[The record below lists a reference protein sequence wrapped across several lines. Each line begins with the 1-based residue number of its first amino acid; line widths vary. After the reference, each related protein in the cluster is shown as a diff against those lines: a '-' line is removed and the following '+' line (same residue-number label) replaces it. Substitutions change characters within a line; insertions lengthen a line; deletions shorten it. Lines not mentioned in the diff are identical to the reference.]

1 MVATFAGDGSITTAQ
16 FARKRLTRDETREL
30 IMVKADELFRQF
42 GFGKTTVVDIAA
54 ELGMSPAN
62 IYKFFSSKEAIIQA
76 SVDRNLVVF
85 IESVQRHMVASGAAL
100 DRIEKVLLTV
110 WRHTTDILRNKRQVF
125 KLVIRAYEQKW
136 DCVGAFDKF
145 LLQTLAKLVKEGMS
159 TGEFK
164 SGDAL
169 ATAHV
174 LFDCLI
180 LIRTPHLYQQEG
192 RELNENR
199 IRQMVQFLG
208 HALK

>member
-1 MVATFAGDGSITTAQ
+1 M
-16 FARKRLTRDETREL
+16 TRDETRER
-30 IMVKADELFRQF
+30 IMTKADELFRQF
-42 GFGKTTVVDIAA
+42 GFGKTTVADIAA

-76 SVDRNLVVF
+76 SADRNLVVLT
-85 IESVQRHMVASGAAL
+85 EAVQRHMVASSAAL
-100 DRIEKVLLTV
+100 DRIERVLLTV
-110 WRHTTDILRNKRQVF
+110 FRHTVDILRNERQVF
-125 KLVIRAYEQKW
+125 KLMMLAYEQKW

-145 LLQTLAKLVKEGMS
+145 LLQTLARLVKEGMN

-164 SGDAL
+164 SGDTS
-169 ATAHV
+169 ATARL

-199 IRQMVQFLG
+199 IREMVRFLG
-208 HALK
+208 RALK

>member
-1 MVATFAGDGSITTAQ
+1 MIFITSLTTTQ
-16 FARKRLTRDETREL
+16 FARKRFTRDETRER

-42 GFGKTTVVDIAA
+42 GFEKTTVADIAE
-54 ELGMSPAN
+54 ELRMSPAN

-76 SVDRNLVVF
+76 SADRKLVVLT
-85 IESVQRHMVASGAAL
+85 EAVHRHMASSGAAL

-110 WRHTTDILRNKRQVF
+110 YRHTTDILANERQVF
-125 KLVIRAYEQKW
+125 KLMICAYEQKW

-145 LLQTLAKLVKEGMS
+145 LLQTLAKLVREGMS

-164 SGDAL
+164 SGDVL
-169 ATAHV
+169 ATAYV

-192 RELNENR
+192 RELNEKR
-199 IRQMVQFLG
+199 IREMVRFLG
-208 HALK
+208 RSLK

>member
-1 MVATFAGDGSITTAQ
+1 MISITSITTPP
-16 FARKRLTRDETREL
+16 FARKRWTRDETHER
-30 IMVKADELFRQF
+30 IMVKADDLFRQF
-42 GFGKTTVVDIAA
+42 GFEKTTVADIAE

-76 SVDRNLVVF
+76 SADRNLVVLT
-85 IESVQRHMVASGAAL
+85 EAVQRHMVASSAAL
-100 DRIEKVLLTV
+100 DRIERVLLTV
-110 WRHTTDILRNKRQVF
+110 FRHTVDILRNERQVF
-125 KLVIRAYEQKW
+125 KLMMLAYEQKW

-145 LLQTLAKLVKEGMS
+145 LLQTLARLVKEGMN

-164 SGDAL
+164 SGDTS
-169 ATAHV
+169 ATARL

-199 IRQMVQFLG
+199 IREMVRFLG
-208 HALK
+208 RALK